1 MPTIHTWNTCL
12 WFIEHWEISVFL
24 SSEKNNDEWLSYYNQ
39 SSWWVNRYIYLILYG
54 ILKEKVCMVIYI
66 YVRLHI
72 IDEWESRNLT
82 HHKVS
87 TLKSKTNE
95 KGTNDF
101 YLNHVS

>member
-39 SSWWVNRYIYLILYG
+39 SSWWVNRYISHIIWNPKRKSLYG
-54 ILKEKVCMVIYI
+54 DIYI
-66 YVRLHI
+66 YARLH

-82 HHKVS
+82 P
-87 TLKSKTNE
+87 
-95 KGTNDF
+95 
-101 YLNHVS
+101 